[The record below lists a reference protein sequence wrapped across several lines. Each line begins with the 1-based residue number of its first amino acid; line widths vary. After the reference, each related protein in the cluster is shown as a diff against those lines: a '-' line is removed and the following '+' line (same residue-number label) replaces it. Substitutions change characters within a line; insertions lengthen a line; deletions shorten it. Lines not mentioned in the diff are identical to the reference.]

1 MWRTKM
7 IKNSDLIKNKGEKY
21 GIDDLLAIMER
32 LRQPDGCPWDRE
44 QDHHSI
50 RNDFIEETYEA
61 AEAIDRENREELCEE
76 LGDVLLQIVFH
87 CQIEREQQGFDF
99 TDVCDGICKKLI
111 ERHPHVFGSVSVE
124 NSDEV
129 LENWDMIKQKS
140 KHQNTFT
147 DTLKSVPAAYPALM
161 RAQKIQKRAKK
172 AGFDWDDVDGTFKK
186 LYEEMNELKAAVAE
200 GNDSHIFEEYGDL
213 LFSAVNVSRFLK
225 VDSEQALNGATNKFV
240 SRFERVEKSAN
251 EKGIDMKDS
260 TLETLDALWD
270 EAKTGK

>member
-1 MWRTKM
+1 M

-111 ERHPHVFGSVSVE
+111 ERHPHVFGSISVE

-147 DTLKSVPAAYPALM
+147 DTLKSVPVAYPALM

-172 AGFDWDDVDGTFKK
+172 AGFDWDDVDGAFKK
-186 LYEEMNELKAAVAE
+186 LDEEMNELKVAVAE

-225 VDSEQALNGATNKFV
+225 IDSEQALNGATNKFV
-240 SRFERVEKSAN
+240 SRFEKVENLAN
-251 EKGIDMKDS
+251 QKGIDMKNS
-260 TLETLDALWD
+260 TLETLDKLWD
-270 EAKTGK
+270 EAKTCE

>member
-1 MWRTKM
+1 M

-111 ERHPHVFGSVSVE
+111 ERHPHVFGSISVE

-172 AGFDWDDVDGTFKK
+172 AD
-186 LYEEMNELKAAVAE
+186 
-200 GNDSHIFEEYGDL
+200 
-213 LFSAVNVSRFLK
+213 R
-225 VDSEQALNGATNKFV
+225 
-240 SRFERVEKSAN
+240 KSVV
-251 EKGIDMKDS
+251 
-260 TLETLDALWD
+260 
-270 EAKTGK
+270 

>member
-1 MWRTKM
+1 M

-111 ERHPHVFGSVSVE
+111 ERHPHVFGSISVE

-172 AGFDWDDVDGTFKK
+172 AGFDWDDVDGAFKK
-186 LYEEMNELKAAVAE
+186 LDEEMNELKAAVAE
-200 GNDSHIFEEYGDL
+200 ENDSHIFEEYGDL

-225 VDSEQALNGATNKFV
+225 IDSEQALNGATNKFV
-240 SRFERVEKSAN
+240 SRFEKVENLAN
-251 EKGIDMKDS
+251 QKGIDMKSS
-260 TLETLDALWD
+260 TLETLDKLWD
-270 EAKTGK
+270 EAKTCE

>member
-1 MWRTKM
+1 M

-111 ERHPHVFGSVSVE
+111 ERHPHVFGNVSVE

-129 LENWDMIKQKS
+129 LENWDKIKQKS
-140 KHQNTFT
+140 KHQDTFT

-172 AGFDWDDVDGTFKK
+172 AGFDWDDVDGAFKK
-186 LYEEMNELKAAVAE
+186 LDEEINELKAAVAE
-200 GNDSHIFEEYGDL
+200 KNDSHIFEEYGDM

-225 VDSEQALNGATNKFV
+225 IDSEQALNGATNKFV
-240 SRFERVEKSAN
+240 SRFEKVENLAN
-251 EKGIDMKDS
+251 QKGIDMKSS
-260 TLETLDALWD
+260 TLETLDKLWN
-270 EAKTGK
+270 EAKTCE

>member
-1 MWRTKM
+1 M

-111 ERHPHVFGSVSVE
+111 ERHPHVFGSISVE

-172 AGFDWDDVDGTFKK
+172 AGFDWDDVDGAFKK
-186 LYEEMNELKAAVAE
+186 LDEEMNELKVAVAE

-225 VDSEQALNGATNKFV
+225 IDSEQALNGATNKFV
-240 SRFERVEKSAN
+240 SRFEKVENLAN
-251 EKGIDMKDS
+251 QKGIDMKNS
-260 TLETLDALWD
+260 TLETLDKLWD
-270 EAKTGK
+270 EAKTCE

>member
-1 MWRTKM
+1 M

-111 ERHPHVFGSVSVE
+111 ERHPHVFGSISVE

-172 AGFDWDDVDGTFKK
+172 AGFDWDDVDGAFKK
-186 LYEEMNELKAAVAE
+186 LDEEMNELKVAVAE

-225 VDSEQALNGATNKFV
+225 IDSEQALNGATNKFV
-240 SRFERVEKSAN
+240 SRFEKVENLAN
-251 EKGIDMKDS
+251 QKGIDMKNS
-260 TLETLDALWD
+260 TLETLDKLWN
-270 EAKTGK
+270 EAKTCE

>member
-1 MWRTKM
+1 M

-50 RNDFIEETYEA
+50 RNDFVEETYEA
-61 AEAIDRENREELCEE
+61 ADAIDRESREDLCEE

-129 LENWDMIKQKS
+129 LENWDKIKQKT
-140 KHQNTFT
+140 KHQDTFT

-172 AGFDWDDVDGTFKK
+172 AGFDWDDVDGAFKK
-186 LYEEMNELKAAVAE
+186 LDEEINELKAAVAE

-225 VDSEQALNGATNKFV
+225 IDSEQALNGATNKFV
-240 SRFERVEKSAN
+240 SRFEKVENLAN
-251 EKGIDMKDS
+251 QKGIDMKSS
-260 TLETLDALWD
+260 TLETLDKLWD
-270 EAKTGK
+270 EAKTCE

>member
-1 MWRTKM
+1 M

-111 ERHPHVFGSVSVE
+111 ERHPHVFGSISVE

-172 AGFDWDDVDGTFKK
+172 AGFDWDDVDGAFKK
-186 LYEEMNELKAAVAE
+186 LDEEMNELKAAVAE
-200 GNDSHIFEEYGDL
+200 ENDSHIFEEYGDL

-225 VDSEQALNGATNKFV
+225 IDSEQALNGATNKFV
-240 SRFERVEKSAN
+240 SRFEKVENLAN
-251 EKGIDMKDS
+251 QKGIDMKNS
-260 TLETLDALWD
+260 TLETLDKLWD
-270 EAKTGK
+270 EAKTCE